1 MVEQMLSN
9 MKKTAASSCSKAKV
23 TLRPKT
29 FSRPMFN
36 GTTGR
41 KQVCSLWSMSYDTSD
56 HICADAACF
65 SNSLQVAAQRHLQSL
80 KRLPQKSG

>member
-23 TLRPKT
+23 TFRPKT
-29 FSRPMFN
+29 FNRPMFN

-41 KQVCSLWSMSYDTSD
+41 KQVQELSDTNLQFMTRQNKQTCFPGSLEPEEVTDIWRET
-56 HICADAACF
+56 
-65 SNSLQVAAQRHLQSL
+65 
-80 KRLPQKSG
+80 

>member
-1 MVEQMLSN
+1 MLSN
-9 MKKTAASSCSKAKV
+9 MKNTAASSCSKAKV

-41 KQVCSLWSMSYDTSD
+41 KQGHMT
-56 HICADAACF
+56 
-65 SNSLQVAAQRHLQSL
+65 
-80 KRLPQKSG
+80 PQPPSQPEEVTTEAG

>member
-23 TLRPKT
+23 TFRPKT
-29 FSRPMFN
+29 FNRPMFN

-41 KQVCSLWSMSYDTSD
+41 KQVQEQFMTSKNKQT
-56 HICADAACF
+56 CF
-65 SNSLQVAAQRHLQSL
+65 SGSLEPEEVTDIWRET
-80 KRLPQKSG
+80 